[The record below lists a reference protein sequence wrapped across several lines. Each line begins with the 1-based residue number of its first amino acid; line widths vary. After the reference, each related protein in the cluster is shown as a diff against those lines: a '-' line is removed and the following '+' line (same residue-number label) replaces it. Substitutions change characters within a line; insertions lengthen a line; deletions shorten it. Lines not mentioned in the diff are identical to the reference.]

1 MLHSGVKLCARLLL
15 LSLSWGGTHS
25 TGGPGSTL
33 PPVVSGPPLSSDVR
47 SVVFKG
53 ESQVEEVQVVRPLTL
68 ALECTWTGSQDRPHN
83 ISGFWRKDGSELADS
98 RRPVL
103 LENQQYNLRRTFS
116 ITDEEGLGN
125 YSCVFDNQAEVD
137 FILAAPR
144 VGEVRDKPIVSY
156 VGDSVVLQCK
166 MEDTKPQPN
175 SWTWYRANGTDK
187 ELLDPEPDS
196 PQYQIHNQEGKT
208 KLTVRN
214 LTEADSG
221 AYYCGAVYDISVT
234 LSRVDL
240 RVITFLEPLK
250 PFLVIVGE
258 VLVLVSL
265 ILLYERTKA
274 HGPQP
279 DNTLSDDQA
288 HKLTPDDAGGEV
300 TDSSTRQ
307 RKV

>member
-25 TGGPGSTL
+25 RGPGSTL

-103 LENQQYNLRRTFS
+103 LENQQYNLRRAFS

-196 PQYQIHNQEGKT
+196 PRYQIHNQEGKT